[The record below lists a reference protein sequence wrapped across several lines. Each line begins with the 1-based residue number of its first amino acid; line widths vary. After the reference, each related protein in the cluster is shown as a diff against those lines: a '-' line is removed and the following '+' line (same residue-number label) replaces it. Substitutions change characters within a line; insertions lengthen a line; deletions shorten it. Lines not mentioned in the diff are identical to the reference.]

1 MGLKTA
7 ITKIKQR
14 NDALNGEFIKQG
26 GTFMISYETMLGKVE
41 FTSGYLKK
49 LIGHAV
55 TSCYGVASMVPKGK
69 QRLIDII
76 SKKDRIDKGIILKGN
91 INSVSIEL
99 NITVSYGMNIN
110 AIAKSIMH
118 KVEYTVENTTGI
130 KVDRVAVR
138 VNGIEE

>member
-1 MGLKTA
+1 
-7 ITKIKQR
+7 
-14 NDALNGEFIKQG
+14 
-26 GTFMISYETMLGKVE
+26 MISYETMLGQVE

-55 TSCYGVASMVPKGK
+55 TSCYGVASMVPRGK
-69 QRLIDII
+69 QRLIDMI

-91 INSVSIEL
+91 IDSVSIEL

-118 KVEYTVENTTGI
+118 KVQYTVENTTGI